1 MKLNPFEN
9 SRTFYS
15 RSKGTTKTVRDT
27 YTKQTNPKIEEVKKV
42 NKPKVKKEEPKIEIK
57 MSGEPSLDEIT
68 TKETSLIQPKKLYT
82 KNKKSNAKS

>member
-9 SRTFYS
+9 SRSFYS

-42 NKPKVKKEEPKIEIK
+42 NKNTSVPKKSVVIAKKVEEKVEKKE
-57 MSGEPSLDEIT
+57 
-68 TKETSLIQPKKLYT
+68 TKPAAKVEKKEGKLH
-82 KNKKSNAKS
+82 KNL

>member
-9 SRTFYS
+9 SRSFYS

-57 MSGEPSLDEIT
+57 MSGVQNNYEHRCGLAKRVNMIMEI
-68 TKETSLIQPKKLYT
+68 SVGVG
-82 KNKKSNAKS
+82 SV

>member
-9 SRTFYS
+9 SRSFYS

-42 NKPKVKKEEPKIEIK
+42 NKLQNLYLQNNLKN
-57 MSGEPSLDEIT
+57 D
-68 TKETSLIQPKKLYT
+68 LI
-82 KNKKSNAKS
+82 